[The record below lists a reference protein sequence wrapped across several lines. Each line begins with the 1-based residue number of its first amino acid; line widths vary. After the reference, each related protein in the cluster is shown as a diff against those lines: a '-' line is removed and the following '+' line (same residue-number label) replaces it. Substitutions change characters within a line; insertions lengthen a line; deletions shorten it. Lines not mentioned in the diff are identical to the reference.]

1 MRNLR
6 NSWMGIV
13 LVILFGISLIFW
25 RQSSYISD
33 IFNSDTVVAK
43 VGKTPVSTTR
53 FNRAFQMNIQQFN
66 QILGKELD
74 GDEIRNYQI
83 HQLALN
89 AIVNESV
96 FENEFNE
103 LNFVF
108 DEEIIAKKTK
118 EMIPELYKNNE
129 LDEKYLDQFLYEQK
143 LKVEDLVQIVHYDSR
158 KNYFESALLNFNFPN
173 NFSNKIRNYNN
184 HEREIEFVILPIDL
198 INIDIK
204 LNINKDELNNNIQD
218 YYNKNLSKYYSNE
231 KRSVRYIEINKNDLI
246 KDFAPNENEIID
258 YYNNN
263 KNLFI
268 QNEKRS
274 FIQFNF
280 KEKSKAESFNL
291 EIEKFK
297 THQEII
303 EYANKINLKFNTFEE
318 LEKNEV
324 LDEIGDSLF
333 NLELNEKS
341 KVIKSPL
348 ANHIIVLKNIIP
360 IKNLSF
366 NESKNN
372 IIKLIAESDANN
384 YFIDLENQ
392 ISEDIIDGLNIIN
405 ISEKNNLKL
414 LNINDLTMNFKS
426 ENEKKLL
433 YESIKLNSF
442 NADKDYTNDIVKI
455 NNDIFY
461 IYEVTEIIEA
471 KPIDYI
477 EIKDTVFHDWKKS
490 IKIDQIINEIESN
503 NTKFNFL
510 NNIENKYKL
519 EKNNIS
525 IKQSHKNLPKNLI
538 KNIFNSKINDVIY
551 NINEEDIYIGKLNNI
566 KIDNKIKEEESI
578 VNINNEIRETLY
590 NDLLK
595 ETEISTNDRL
605 INAILN
611 SY

>member
-1 MRNLR
+1 
-6 NSWMGIV
+6 MGIV